1 MPTVYF
7 NVCVCPFC
15 DIVSPG
21 VVSGRLSASA
31 GPALHLLS
39 QDPFILSA
47 PPLSLH
53 ALYLSPTLSG
63 GGGEG
68 MCWESMNEKYERK
81 KGHQSVLMVKM
92 SGLINLHNL
101 RSKCIFIKPIV
112 QATAMTV
119 SSAAQAVARLLDC
132 FSAHYPA
139 QQNCSCT
146 MGNLNGAN
154 CLLQRHYCCSLRCW
168 IAWLAPDGQC
178 CTKVQLLGESPWWQ
192 MIPSSTHHFLLSGW
206 KRLLC
211 H

>member
-1 MPTVYF
+1 M
-7 NVCVCPFC
+7 
-15 DIVSPG
+15 
-21 VVSGRLSASA
+21 SGRLSASA

-63 GGGEG
+63 GGGEE

-112 QATAMTV
+112 RVTAMTV
-119 SSAAQAVARLLDC
+119 SSAAQAAARLLDW
-132 FSAHYPA
+132 FSEHLPPR
-139 QQNCSCT
+139 QNHSCT
-146 MGNLNGAN
+146 MGNLNEAN
-154 CLLQRHYCCSLRCW
+154 CLLQCRYCCSPRCW

-178 CTKVQLLGESPWWQ
+178 CTKVQLLRESPRWQ
-192 MIPSSTHHFLLSGW
+192 MIPSSTHHFFVSG
-206 KRLLC
+206 
-211 H
+211 